1 MSKITISVQIP
12 CHLDS
17 PVLIAAIFI
26 CSIGGTFQYG
36 FSVSVMTSPSAVSEM
51 VSLIWSFTVSIF
63 CIGGL
68 IGSLMSGPL
77 TSRFGRKRCLLLNN
91 FLAIFGA
98 ILMLLSRTAISFEM
112 IIVGRFLYGI
122 NSAQTMY
129 LTESAPKK
137 LKGMVGLD
145 SCIISKSVF
154 PLYRELLGS
163 EKNWPW
169 LLSFNGFTA
178 FLQLCTLP
186 LLPESPRFLLL
197 ERGNLQAA
205 EKAFRKLWG
214 KKDYTKEVEEML
226 EEKAAIQ
233 GIGNCSVL
241 ELIQNRRVRWQ
252 LLTIVIAFA
261 ALQLNGI
268 SAVYFYSFDVFRA
281 AGIKENKLAY
291 AALGTGLCE
300 VSTSIVCFMIIESMS
315 RKVLLFSGYM
325 GMAATMG
332 VLTVTIYFQ
341 KSFWWMPYCSMVLFF
356 LFIFFFSSG
365 PGMCILQW
373 EILTQ
378 SFKSAGYTV
387 GCTINW
393 ICLFVLGAL
402 FPILV
407 NLGNF
412 CFLIFLAACLICG
425 IHVRFNMPETKNRT
439 ALEISVEFDR
449 MHSQSNPTE
458 GIRLCGPCGQ
468 LCRSAPLRGD
478 V

>member
-1 MSKITISVQIP
+1 MSFCPKTKVNNFN
-12 CHLDS
+12 S

-36 FSVSVMTSPSAVSEM
+36 FSVSVMTSPSMVNESCLHRYDRILEEWE

-68 IGSLMSGPL
+68 IGSLIDHWHLFSL
-77 TSRFGRKRCLLLNN
+77 RKRCLLLNN

-122 NSAQTMY
+122 NSGVGLSAQTMY

-137 LKGMVGLD
+137 LKGMVGVTIATFL
-145 SCIISKSVF
+145 SFGKFCGQLLGI
-154 PLYRELLGS
+154 RELLGS

-341 KSFWWMPYCSMVLFF
+341 VTATTVPL
-356 LFIFFFSSG
+356 
-365 PGMCILQW
+365 PG

-449 MHSQSNPTE
+449 MHSKDKASE
-458 GIRLCGPCGQ
+458 KKKSSGICEIKVQQTKL
-468 LCRSAPLRGD
+468 
-478 V
+478 